1 MAYPCSVST
10 LALVGTRSCKKIHHK
25 LMERSMNIEEMKGLG
40 KDYLTPKEVAGCLGC
55 TAYAINQQ
63 AASDA
68 SKLGFQVVI
77 IGKRVK
83 IPRKAFVRFMEG
95 ETE

>member
-1 MAYPCSVST
+1 MSV
-10 LALVGTRSCKKIHHK
+10 
-25 LMERSMNIEEMKGLG
+25 NEMKALE
-40 KDYLTPKEVAGCLGC
+40 KDFLTPREIAPCLGC

-68 SKLGFQVVI
+68 SKLGFPVVI

-83 IPRKAFVRFMEG
+83 IPREAFIRFMEG
-95 ETE
+95 RS